1 MTVLCE
7 VCRVQEKKYK
17 CPTCQ
22 IFYCSLVC
30 FKTHKESQ
38 TGGGCIAPVSP
49 QTKNED
55 YILDEETFLFQT
67 PETVPFETLQLLAQS
82 EKMKTLLANP
92 HLREFL
98 TILDSSEGRLMRRA
112 MKEPLFVEFVDCCLE
127 IIDPDSAK
135 KELTDAEV
143 LQVVKDSVEAAE
155 DDCDS

>member
-38 TGGGCIAPVSP
+38 AGGECIAPVSP

-55 YILDEETFLFQT
+55 YIPDEETFLFQT

>member
-7 VCRVQEKKYK
+7 VCRIQEKKYK

-38 TGGGCIAPVSP
+38 AGGECIAPVSP